1 MADSD
6 DKNKI
11 MGKLKDRKFQIE
23 VLWCFLGG
31 LGFVIL
37 VHLFGSGAPSNSF
50 RLMSDIFNTDIF
62 NTGIFNTYRWDDW
75 MWVGDEKN
83 FLFGFITTGIMI
95 WSVKTY
101 RKS

>member
-50 RLMSDIFNTDIF
+50 TLLSD
-62 NTGIFNTYRWDDW
+62 IFNTYRWDDW